1 MSSTAENQRVNFASI
16 KNQFPYPD
24 FLEVQLKS
32 FQDFLQLDTPPE
44 KRKKEGL
51 YKVFAENFPIA
62 DTRNNFVLEFLDY
75 YIDPPRY
82 TIDECIARG
91 LTYSVPLKAKL
102 KLYCTD
108 PDHEDFDTVIQDV
121 YLGPIPYM
129 TERGTFVING
139 AERVVVSQLHR
150 SPGVFFGQSTH
161 ANGTKLYSARIIPF
175 KGSWIEF
182 ATDINNV
189 MYAYIDR
196 KKKLPVTT
204 LLRAIGFES
213 DKDILEIFNL
223 AEEVKVSK
231 ANLKKLIGRKLA
243 ARVLKTWVEDFVDE
257 DTGEVVSIERND
269 VIIDRESVLDSDNIE
284 AILESGTQNIL
295 LHREDQNLS
304 DYAIIYNTLQK
315 DPSNSEKEAVLYI
328 YRQLRNAE
336 PADEASAREVIQNL
350 FFSEKR
356 YDLGEVGRYRI
367 NKKLNLTT
375 SDDIKVL
382 TKEDIIEIIKYL
394 IELINSKAI
403 VDDIDHLSNRRVRT
417 VGEQLYN
424 VNAAPKLLMSGDH
437 GRENYDEVNTMKNY
451 AINDGIPSEDIFM
464 DHAGFETYDSMYRA
478 KKIFGAKKVVIVSQ
492 KYHLYRSLYIA
503 KKMGLDAYGVS
514 SDLRYYSKKQ
524 YYREARE
531 WLARVKSFIKCIAKP
546 EPKYLG
552 DSIDL
557 KASGDVTND

>member
-1 MSSTAENQRVNFASI
+1 M
-16 KNQFPYPD
+16 
-24 FLEVQLKS
+24 
-32 FQDFLQLDTPPE
+32 
-44 KRKKEGL
+44 
-51 YKVFAENFPIA
+51 
-62 DTRNNFVLEFLDY
+62 LEFLDY

-367 NKKLNLTT
+367 CLLYT
-375 SDDIKVL
+375 SD
-382 TKEDIIEIIKYL
+382 
-394 IELINSKAI
+394 AA
-403 VDDIDHLSNRRVRT
+403 DD
-417 VGEQLYN
+417 
-424 VNAAPKLLMSGDH
+424 
-437 GRENYDEVNTMKNY
+437 
-451 AINDGIPSEDIFM
+451 
-464 DHAGFETYDSMYRA
+464 
-478 KKIFGAKKVVIVSQ
+478 
-492 KYHLYRSLYIA
+492 
-503 KKMGLDAYGVS
+503 
-514 SDLRYYSKKQ
+514 
-524 YYREARE
+524 
-531 WLARVKSFIKCIAKP
+531 
-546 EPKYLG
+546 
-552 DSIDL
+552 
-557 KASGDVTND
+557 